1 MAQDTLPVD
10 AAFRSVNAISPATY
24 PDLYHDWRQAVA
36 FCRTIPNIPPPCPVT
51 FHMFWRQRR
60 PGFWRRARRFGRKQ
74 ALPVKAF
81 FATQDRARA
90 SLVLWSDED
99 LSDNEWLSPFAP
111 SITFRIYRPEL
122 EARGTPL
129 ENRPD
134 LYRQQDRR
142 VWRDSDLFRVLA
154 LHNYGGVYVD
164 MDVVLLRNLGALL
177 AQEFVYQWDD
187 FDNEY
192 NNALIHLTQRS
203 AFTSA
208 LLDGILEIPAGSSNW
223 GRANLRRAFGR
234 GVRVGVLP
242 SAFFDT
248 DWQAHPR
255 FEKEFRPF
263 SAQTTVDSLRRR
275 LRVALAQPLGR
286 PNRGRQQIRDSRA
299 SDRRAIAI
307 DRTADAGGLS
317 GNRSA
322 ARVDR
327 TLNDYRLKGGSLRA
341 RLKVADRAACV
352 R

>member
-1 MAQDTLPVD
+1 MAQDTVAVD

-60 PGFWRRARRFGRKQ
+60 PGFWRRVRRFGRKQ

-99 LSDNEWLSPFAP
+99 LSDNEWLSPFAR

-129 ENRPD
+129 ENRPE
-134 LYRQQDRR
+134 LYRQRDRR

-154 LHNYGGVYVD
+154 LHNYGGVYLD

-192 NNALIHLTQRS
+192 NNALIHLKQRG

-248 DWQAHPR
+248 DWQAHHGR
-255 FEKEFRPF
+255 EKEFRPF
-263 SAQTTVDSLRRR
+263 SAQTTVDIYNGVFAWHWHNRWDDRIEAGSKFEILERQIDEQLRSTGQPTPEVSRQTARR
-275 LRVALAQPLGR
+275 HPS
-286 PNRGRQQIRDSRA
+286 IEH
-299 SDRRAIAI
+299 
-307 DRTADAGGLS
+307 
-317 GNRSA
+317 
-322 ARVDR
+322 
-327 TLNDYRLKGGSLRA
+327 
-341 RLKVADRAACV
+341 
-352 R
+352 